1 MILIADS
8 GSTKTDWCLL
18 ETGKAPYFFDT
29 EGYNPYF
36 VDTAY
41 IISSISAALPA
52 SVVRDKVRRVFF
64 YGAGCFEDKAGIVA
78 AALAGVF
85 VNSQTEVA
93 LDLLASARA
102 LLGDEAG
109 FVAILGT
116 GTNTCLYDG
125 RRITLNI
132 DSLGFLLGDEGS
144 GAWLGKRLLG
154 DFIRGY
160 MPAVVAAEFAHRY
173 GVTREIIMET
183 AYTEPLP
190 NRFCASFTP
199 FLLESVVGGD
209 YCRSLVVRGFRD
221 FFESLVCRYPDFT
234 RYSFNCIGSVGDSFQ
249 VLLREVAESYG
260 MRMGTIMRSPIGA
273 LAAYH
278 ARDTG
283 GPPDDGRATG

>member
-18 ETGKAPYFFDT
+18 EAGRPPYFFDT

-36 VDTAY
+36 VDTDH
-41 IISSISAALPA
+41 IVRSLSAALPG
-52 SVVRDKVRRVFF
+52 SVVRDAVRRVFF

-85 VNSQTEVA
+85 VHSQTEVA

-102 LLGDEAG
+102 LLGDEPG

-132 DSLGFLLGDEGS
+132 DSLGFFLGDEGS

-160 MPAVVAAEFAHRY
+160 MPAVVAAEFDHRY
-173 GVTREIIMET
+173 GLTREVIMEKV
-183 AYTEPLP
+183 YTEALP

-199 FLLESVVGGD
+199 FLLESVVGAD
-209 YCRSLVVRGFRD
+209 YCRALVVRGFRD
-221 FFESLVCRYPDFT
+221 FFEQLVCRYPDYT
-234 RYSFNCIGSVGDSFQ
+234 QYSFNCIGSVADLFQ
-249 VLLREVAESYG
+249 ELLREVAGSYG
-260 MRMGTIMRSPIGA
+260 MRMGTILRSPIGA
-273 LAAYH
+273 LALYH
-278 ARDTG
+278 SRDHE
-283 GPPDDGRATG
+283 

>member
-18 ETGKAPYFFDT
+18 GAAKEPVFFDT

-36 VDTAY
+36 ADAPY
-41 IISSISAALPA
+41 IVRSLSASLPPDIA
-52 SVVRDKVRRVFF
+52 RGDIGQVFF
-64 YGAGCFEDKAGIVA
+64 YGAGCFEDRAPIVA
-78 AALAGVF
+78 AAMATVF
-85 VNSQTEVA
+85 PRARTEVH

-102 LLGDEAG
+102 LLGNEAG

-125 RRITLNI
+125 HRITLNI

-144 GAWLGKRLLG
+144 GAWLGKKLLA

-160 MPAVVAAEFAHRY
+160 MPATVMEEFARRY
-173 GVTREIIMET
+173 DITRETIMEKV
-183 AYTEPLP
+183 YTEPLP

-199 FLLESVVGGD
+199 FLLESATGGD
-209 YCRSLVVRGFRD
+209 YTRDLARRGFRD
-221 FFESLVCRYPDFT
+221 FFDQLVCHYPDFS
-234 RYSFNCIGSVGDSFQ
+234 RYPFNCVGSVADSFSD
-249 VLLREVAESYG
+249 LLRDVALSYG
-260 MRMGTIMRSPIGA
+260 MPFGKILRSPIAA

-278 ARDTG
+278 SEAG
-283 GPPDDGRATG
+283 AEEEI